1 MILVTLGTQDKKFTR
16 LLDAIQKAV
25 DEGAIQERVV
35 VQAGYTPYQ
44 STSMEIFDYL
54 EQDEFRRLMQEA
66 DLVITHGGVGTI
78 MTALKNRKKILAAA
92 RLVQYKEHLSD
103 HQTQLLETFE
113 KQGYLIYMRDLS
125 DIRPYLEQIKTFEPK
140 EYASNTGHMISLIED
155 WIDTH

>member
-125 DIRPYLEQIKTFEPK
+125 DIRPYLEQAKTFQPR